1 MKRRLTLIL
10 AALLAAGALLAGGT
24 AHPATA
30 AAEWCDTDPTIPNVA
45 IGGGHYVVHV
55 LVIVHTGDRQAA
67 HEATATARTLAD
79 GRTLITVAGPPVPWR
94 VRAYSAPAGY
104 AGGTGDAI
112 HAPGARV
119 AFIVTETRS

>member
-10 AALLAAGALLAGGT
+10 AAILVAGALLARGP
-24 AHPATA
+24 APPATA
-30 AAEWCDTDPTIPNVA
+30 AAEWCDTDPTIPDVA

-55 LVIVHTGDRQAA
+55 VVSVHSEDRQAA

-94 VRAYSAPAGY
+94 VRAYTAPAGY

-119 AFIVTETRS
+119 AFIVTEGRP